1 MAVFE
6 GVRVPQP
13 VWELSH
19 GEAGIAR
26 VVLGELFMDGF
37 WVEDRGIGFLAG
49 VYMGQGHA
57 GPPGVGDDVSDDQL
71 ITAECLCDRLKS
83 SHQCLGGGCLGADH
97 QVGGGGPLHT
107 NHMDV
112 QMFWEIAQGGI
123 DTGSEVNER
132 RAAGGFNLPSVPDY
146 CLWKEVA
153 F

>member
-19 GEAGIAR
+19 GEAGIAG

-49 VYMGQGHA
+49 VYMGEGHA

-83 SHQCLGGGCLGADH
+83 SH
-97 QVGGGGPLHT
+97 
-107 NHMDV
+107 
-112 QMFWEIAQGGI
+112 
-123 DTGSEVNER
+123 
-132 RAAGGFNLPSVPDY
+132 
-146 CLWKEVA
+146 
-153 F
+153 